1 MKINYCLPIIKETKK
16 EILEVIN
23 AYRKEYAYF
32 EVWLDCIKDL
42 DQSFLKELL
51 EKHQDKLIIVLRR
64 KNLEPIKMSFE
75 KRLEI
80 IKLLNNSDSYLDL
93 DISQQ
98 EELKYI
104 ETNTFMVKK
113 IISYHNYEET
123 PEKEKL
129 NEIADR
135 IKKYNPEITKIS
147 TYCKNEK
154 DALSLLYL
162 QQKLKK
168 EEKKHIILGMGKSG
182 IVTRIFGT
190 VWGNEITF
198 APIDKSDASAPGQL
212 TKNQLENIYEIL
224 NS

>member
-23 AYRKEYAYF
+23 AYRKEYEYF
-32 EVWLDCIKDL
+32 EVWLDYVKDL

-51 EKHQDKLIIVLRR
+51 EKHQDKLIIVLRQ
-64 KNLEPIKMSFE
+64 KNLEPIKMSLE

-104 ETNTFMVKK
+104 ETNAFTVKK

-129 NEIADR
+129 NEIIDR
-135 IKKYNPEITKIS
+135 IKKYTPEIIKIS
-147 TYCKNEK
+147 TYCKSEK
-154 DALSLLYL
+154 DALNLLYL